1 MSGIGFVTSLH
12 YPADT
17 LTPNP
22 FRLELETALYV
33 LLRNPA
39 VMAQPLS
46 ARRARDIATAYF
58 RIPNVMRLEN
68 APVMD
73 RVWAMAEAEDFPRR
87 KVFDARLRLTLLL
100 GGVTHFATANESDCK
115 DIGFQRVWNP
125 LIA

>member
-17 LTPNP
+17 LTPLP
-22 FRLELETALYV
+22 FRLELETALSV

-73 RVWAMAEAEDFPRR
+73 RVWAMAEAEDYPRR
-87 KVFDARLRLTLLL
+87 KVFDARLRLTLL
-100 GGVTHFATANESDCK
+100 ARRSDALRHCER
-115 DIGFQRVWNP
+115 I
-125 LIA
+125 